1 MVNYF
6 WIFMCVCGIIY
17 AFINGTID
25 QVNIAI
31 FESAKESV
39 SICIGLISVLVFWLG
54 IMKVAEDSGLLEKT
68 SKLFFPFVR
77 VIFPE
82 VPKEHPALGYILSNM
97 IANMFGLGNAA
108 TPLGIK
114 AMEELNE
121 LNKGND
127 SPSRSMT
134 TFIALN
140 TAGLTILPTTVIVI
154 RMNNQAQN
162 PTEIIGFVFI
172 ATAISTFLTLIL
184 DRYLHNISVKKMR
197 R

>member
-6 WIFMCVCGIIY
+6 WIFMCVSGIIY
-17 AFINGTID
+17 AFFNGTID
-25 QVNIAI
+25 QVNMAI

-39 SICIGLISVLVFWLG
+39 AICIGLISVLVFWLG

-68 SKLFFPFVR
+68 SRLFFPFVR
-77 VIFPE
+77 KIFPD
-82 VPKEHPALGYILSNM
+82 VPKDHPALGYILSNM

-121 LNKGND
+121 LNQGND

-154 RMNNQAQN
+154 RMNNHAQN

-172 ATAISTFLTLIL
+172 ATVISTVLTLIL
-184 DRYLHNISVKKMR
+184 DRYLYNINAKKMHG
-197 R
+197 

>member
-1 MVNYF
+1 
-6 WIFMCVCGIIY
+6 MCVSGIIY
-17 AFINGTID
+17 AFFNGTVD

-54 IMKVAEDSGLLEKT
+54 IMKVAEDSGLLEKI
-68 SKLFFPFVR
+68 SKIFFPLIH

-82 VPKEHPALGYILSNM
+82 VPKKHPALGYILSNM

-114 AMEELNE
+114 AMEELND
-121 LNKGND
+121 LNKGSD

-154 RMNNQAQN
+154 RMNNHAQN

-172 ATAISTFLTLIL
+172 ATVISTILTLIL
-184 DRYLHNISVKKMR
+184 DRYLHNINAKKMR

>member
-6 WIFMCVCGIIY
+6 WIFMCISGIIY
-17 AFINGTID
+17 AFFNGTID
-25 QVNIAI
+25 QVNMAI

-39 SICIGLISVLVFWLG
+39 AICIGLISVLVFWLG

-68 SKLFFPFVR
+68 SRLFFPFVR
-77 VIFPE
+77 KIFPD
-82 VPKEHPALGYILSNM
+82 VPKDHPALGYILSNM

-121 LNKGND
+121 LNQGND

-154 RMNNQAQN
+154 RMNNHAQN

-172 ATAISTFLTLIL
+172 ATVISTVLTLIL
-184 DRYLHNISVKKMR
+184 DRYLYNMNAKKMLG
-197 R
+197 